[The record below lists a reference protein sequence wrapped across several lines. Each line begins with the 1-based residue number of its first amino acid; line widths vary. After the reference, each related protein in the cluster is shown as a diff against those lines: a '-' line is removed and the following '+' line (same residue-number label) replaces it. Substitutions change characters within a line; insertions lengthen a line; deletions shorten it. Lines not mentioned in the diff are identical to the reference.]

1 MQDLV
6 ELNFV
11 DWHLERFNLY
21 NLEKAKCIELVKGD
35 FIKTPP
41 YEIHALK
48 IGKEGNQ
55 FVVFTEGKRGG
66 IDYEKDT
73 YRVPSIIE

>member
-1 MQDLV
+1 MIITQGS
-6 ELNFV
+6 
-11 DWHLERFNLY
+11 LEYWYKPYGSND
-21 NLEKAKCIELVKGD
+21 KAKYIELIKGD

-55 FVVFTEGKRGG
+55 FIVFTEGKRGG

-73 YRVPSIIE
+73 FRVPSIIEK

>member
-1 MQDLV
+1 MIITQGS
-6 ELNFV
+6 
-11 DWHLERFNLY
+11 LEY
-21 NLEKAKCIELVKGD
+21 WYKSYGSKDKAKCIELIKGD

-55 FVVFTEGKRGG
+55 FIVFTEGKRGG

-73 YRVPSIIE
+73 FRVPSIIEK

>member
-1 MQDLV
+1 MDLFINIMFIQQNI
-6 ELNFV
+6 LLF
-11 DWHLERFNLY
+11 
-21 NLEKAKCIELVKGD
+21 KGD

-41 YEIHALK
+41 FEIHALK

-55 FVVFTEGKRGG
+55 FIVFTEGKRGG

-73 YRVPSIIE
+73 FRVPSIIEN